1 MSFDISQLPAVAWR
15 NLPEVHCDTADYDFS
30 HSNAER
36 RWPFIDGAGH
46 DHAGRDPLP
55 IKCTFYF
62 LNTML
67 DGIEYYPDIWAQ
79 WRAALFDGVAG
90 PLEHPDLG
98 SFDAVVQSGSVRMNA
113 QTRSGVI
120 VSVNFVEH
128 IDDPEKESPF
138 SVATLD
144 PETAAK
150 AADDAMASAGL
161 NYPDGMPESDFLSS
175 YKAIKGEIFSATLR
189 VTGAI
194 NQIQALAGMVIDDMK
209 TVSNPE
215 NWPHQ
220 VILTA
225 FWNALQ
231 DTKKRIEQKTE
242 RATAQYTTRSEISL
256 SSLATQLNNTVDQLI
271 ELNLSLVSKPYV
283 PALTVVRY
291 YR

>member
-1 MSFDISQLPAVAWR
+1 MSFDISQLPAVSWR
-15 NLPEVHCDTADYDFS
+15 DLPKIPCETADYDFS

-46 DHAGRDPLP
+46 DHAGRDSIPVR
-55 IKCTFYF
+55 CTFYF

-67 DGIEYYPDIWAQ
+67 DGVLYYTEYWQ
-79 WRAALFDGVAG
+79 EWREALFDGVHG
-90 PLEHPDLG
+90 PLQHPDLG
-98 SFDAVVQSGSVRMNA
+98 TFDAVVQSGSVRMNA

-128 IDDPEKESPF
+128 VEDPEKESQF
-138 SVATLD
+138 SVATVD
-144 PETAAK
+144 IEAAAK
-150 AADDAMASAGL
+150 AADSAMADAGL

-175 YKAIKGEIFSATLR
+175 YQAIKGDIFSATLR

-194 NQIQALAGMVIDDMK
+194 NQIQGLVVMVIDDLK
-209 TVSNPE
+209 ASTDPE
-215 NWPHQ
+215 NWPHM
-220 VILTA
+220 VIMVS

-242 RATAQYTTRSEISL
+242 RAVGQHTTRSEVSL
-256 SSLATQLNNTVDQLI
+256 SSLANQLNNTVDQLI